1 MKTKTNHA
9 SRLSV
14 PVTRGPAFV
23 RQGNEWAI
31 YQHLLALT
39 PASSPQLAQSTGL
52 SKVTTSAALNNLER
66 LGLVTQTGVRVG
78 SAGRSP
84 RLYAPRAEA
93 GFVVA
98 FDMGAEWTRGALA
111 DLTGRVVMRQD
122 RRTPAR
128 TTDLIAL
135 LAHMV
140 AAMLAD
146 HGIEADDVLTKVI
159 GSPGVLDVEKGC
171 LRLAGNLPGWEREDL
186 LSQLQ
191 QALGADL
198 IIDNDINL
206 ATLGEQ
212 KCGAGREVENFVF
225 MSIGT
230 GVGLGIVAEG
240 KLHRGA
246 GGFAGEIAML
256 PPAPDSGTLPPV
268 GAPHR
273 GLYETCADARAIVAH
288 AHQLGLP
295 FASAEA
301 VFAAADDGDARAV
314 ECVAEEAR
322 QIAWALK
329 AIIPILDPALVVF
342 GGGIGRNSKL
352 LLPKIRQHLAEFLLI
367 PLPEFAVS
375 TTGTDAVLLGAIEHG
390 LDHARVK
397 AFEQRME
404 QP

>member
-1 MKTKTNHA
+1 MKVKTNHA
-9 SRLSV
+9 GRLTA
-14 PVTRGPAFV
+14 PVTRGPVFV

-66 LGLVTQTGVRVG
+66 LGLVTQSGVRVG

-111 DLTGRVVMRQD
+111 DLTGSVAVRQD
-122 RRTPAR
+122 RRTPTHTA
-128 TTDLIAL
+128 DLIAL
-135 LAHMV
+135 LADMV
-140 AAMLAD
+140 SAMLAE
-146 HGIEADDVLTKVI
+146 HGVAPTDVLTKVI
-159 GSPGVLDVEKGC
+159 GSPGVLDAKKGC
-171 LRLAGNLPGWEREDL
+171 LRLAGNLPGWESEDL
-186 LSQLQ
+186 LTQLQ
-191 QALGADL
+191 QVLGADL

-212 KCGAGREVENFVF
+212 KCGVGREVENFVF

-240 KLHRGA
+240 KLYRGA

-256 PPAPDSGTLPPV
+256 PPSPNSTAQPAAGTS
-268 GAPHR
+268 HR

-288 AHQLGLP
+288 AHHLGLAVP
-295 FASAEA
+295 SAEA
-301 VFAAADDGDARAV
+301 VFAAAAAGDARAI
-314 ECVAEEAR
+314 ECVGEEAR

-329 AIIPILDPALVVF
+329 AIVPILDPALVVL
-342 GGGIGRNSKL
+342 GGGIGRNSAL
-352 LLPKIRQHLAEFLLI
+352 LLPAIRQHLTDFLPI
-367 PLPEFAVS
+367 APPEFAVS
-375 TTGTDAVLLGAIEHG
+375 ATGTDAVLLGAIEHG
-390 LDHARVK
+390 LDHARLK
-397 AFEQRME
+397 AFEQLMA
-404 QP
+404 